1 MKGPQAWILSAA
13 LGCFVAGMVVGLV
26 APGIVETLTGSGSA
40 PDPDTAYVRKL
51 AADFGLTG
59 AQERSLA
66 MVVECRRKAEDEVVR
81 KAASAD
87 QLPEPLKNQLQKV
100 RRQATERIRYVLTRE
115 QRERFDR
122 EVVSADAPEPGKK

>member
-1 MKGPQAWILSAA
+1 VKGPQAWILTAA
-13 LGCFVAGMVVGLV
+13 LGCFAAGMIVGLV
-26 APGIVETLTGSGSA
+26 APGVVEALTGPDSA

-66 MVVECRRKAEDEVVR
+66 MVVGCRREAELDVVR

-87 QLPEPLKNQLQKV
+87 QLPQPLKTQLQTV
-100 RRQATERIRYVLTRE
+100 RRQATERIRHVLTPE
-115 QRERFDR
+115 QCARFDR
-122 EVVSADAPEPGKK
+122 AARAEADEPAKK